1 MNAVSPPPAPDDAAP
16 APRPPSPAFARPRVS
31 RADAEFLPAALEVLE
46 QPASPIAM
54 AFLLTI
60 CAFAFA
66 ALAWAWLGWTDI
78 VAVAHGK
85 LQPTGRVKVVQPLE
99 TGRVRAI
106 AAQNGASVQEGD
118 VLVELD
124 PDDSVADAR
133 AAEAAFASW
142 RAEALRRDDVIAQAS
157 AQLRAPAAA
166 AWPDFVPAP
175 TRAREDAVRRADLRN
190 LAGQL
195 ASLDARAAQ
204 KRSERQRMVYT
215 IAAQEAL
222 IGTLQERVTMR
233 ATLLGANAGTR
244 SGVIDATESLHYQ
257 RMVLAGQQGQL
268 AEAERAI
275 EAIQAERDRTLSAF
289 LADNTTRMAEAQRQA
304 EEAEQRWARARL
316 KVERMT
322 LRSPAAGVVQASSV
336 TSLGQ
341 VLAAG
346 QEVMRVVPR
355 DAALEI
361 EVYLENKD
369 IGFVAVGQ
377 EASIKV
383 EAFPFTRY
391 GVLEARVTRV
401 AKDAIP
407 EPDARQIEGDPS
419 RSADNRS
426 STGAE
431 RVRSLVFPVVLT
443 PSATHVM
450 ADGRAAPLSPG
461 MAVSAEIKT
470 GQRRILEYL
479 LSPLAATTSEALR
492 ER

>member
-1 MNAVSPPPAPDDAAP
+1 M
-16 APRPPSPAFARPRVS
+16 S
-31 RADAEFLPAALEVLE
+31 RADKEFLPAALEILE
-46 QPASPIAM
+46 RPASPVAL
-54 AFLLTI
+54 ALLLAI
-60 CAFAFA
+60 CVFAA
-66 ALAWAWLGWTDI
+66 TALAWAWLGWTDI

-124 PDDSVADAR
+124 PDDAVAEAR

-157 AQLRAPAAA
+157 AELRAPAAA
-166 AWPDFVPAP
+166 AWPDFIPAP
-175 TRAREDAVRRADLRN
+175 IRAREDAVRRADLRN

-195 ASLDARAAQ
+195 ASLDAQAAQ
-204 KRSERQRMVYT
+204 KRAERQRMIDT

-233 ATLLGANAGTR
+233 AALLGANAGTR

-275 EAIQAERDRTLSAF
+275 ESIAAERDRTLRAF
-289 LADNTTRMAEAQRQA
+289 VADNTTRMAEAQRQA

-401 AKDAIP
+401 ARDAIP

-419 RSADNRS
+419 RPTDSRS

-443 PSATHVM
+443 SAATHVM

-461 MAVSAEIKT
+461 MAVTAEIKT
-470 GQRRILEYL
+470 GKRRILDYL